1 MPVSNVISWFRY
13 ANFTYI
19 FSRTV
24 DFWRVLFIII
34 RNNIKLCGGLALF
47 KVFIDGREGTTGL
60 RIYERLAART
70 DVDLIVLPEA
80 ERKNPARRK
89 WALNAC
95 DAAIL
100 CLPDAAARE
109 AVAMVENPQTVVLDA
124 STAHRTAPGWAYG
137 LPELGQ
143 AAREAILSSR
153 RVAVP
158 GCHASGFIA
167 LVAPLVEEGLL
178 SPDAPLSCTSLTG
191 YSGGG
196 KKMIA
201 DYEQKGAA
209 YDPPRPYGLAQAHKH
224 LPEMTQ
230 IARLAQPP
238 VFLPVVGNFYSGML
252 VSVPLH
258 RSQLRFGAGME
269 DVRSVYKKRYAGPV
283 VAYRETISEGGFA
296 SAGLLSGKDGM
307 YIACEGNGERFTLL
321 AAYDNLGKGASGAAV
336 QLLNLKMG
344 ADMTAGLAL

>member
-1 MPVSNVISWFRY
+1 M
-13 ANFTYI
+13 
-19 FSRTV
+19 
-24 DFWRVLFIII
+24 
-34 RNNIKLCGGLALF
+34 F

-60 RIYERLAART
+60 RIFERLSQRAEIE
-70 DVDLIVLPEA
+70 LIALSEE
-80 ERKNPARRK
+80 ERKDPARRK

-109 AVAMVENPQTVVLDA
+109 AAAMVENPQTVVLDA

-137 LPELGQ
+137 LPELGD
-143 AAREAILSSR
+143 AALAAILASR
-153 RVAVP
+153 RIAVP

-178 SPDAPLSCTSLTG
+178 AADAPLACTSLTG

-201 DYEQKGAA
+201 DYAEKGAA
-209 YDPPRPYGLAQAHKH
+209 YDPPRAYGLAQAHKH
-224 LPEMTQ
+224 LPEMQKMTG
-230 IARLAQPP
+230 LAEPP

-258 RSQLRFGAGME
+258 RSMLRGGAGIE
-269 DVRSVYKKRYAGPV
+269 DVRAVYRARYTGPV
-283 VAYRETISEGGFA
+283 VSYREAVSEGGFL
-296 SAGLLSGKDGM
+296 SAGRLSGRDGM
-307 YIACEGNGERFTLL
+307 WIACEGGGDRFTLL

-344 ADMTAGLAL
+344 VDPTLGLKL